1 VRSSAGGWR
10 MGIRCG
16 TGSELMAAVDALLT
30 ITRESVAGSTAPTL
44 VVRCPHGT
52 TTLDLPTSLAAAVR
66 SLTAVA
72 ILQHYSTTG
81 CSCTRSA

>member
-1 VRSSAGGWR
+1 
-10 MGIRCG
+10 
-16 TGSELMAAVDALLT
+16 MAAADASLT
-30 ITRESVAGSTAPTL
+30 ITREPVAGSTAPQL
-44 VVRCPHGT
+44 VVRCLHGT
-52 TTLDLPTSLAAAVR
+52 TTLDLPALLAAAAAR

>member
-1 VRSSAGGWR
+1 MAITCS
-10 MGIRCG
+10 I
-16 TGSELMAAVDALLT
+16 GSEAMVADAPLT
-30 ITRESVAGSTAPTL
+30 ITREAIPGRAAPRL
-44 VVRCPHGT
+44 IVHCPHGT
-52 TTLDLPTSLAAAVR
+52 TTLDLPTPLAVAAER